1 MREARCWCSLP
12 IFRGGSRTAATSKM
26 EDFVIIVN
34 DFQLLTIIAKCSI
47 LYVAAVV
54 DRSVY
59 VYLKTLNFKAQ
70 LGVTTQKNFPKG
82 VRYDYSYLPA
92 QDVINRRLCSVC
104 DLYLASIKEM
114 SSQKEVQKNPQT
126 NENNPLPLSEP
137 RRLYLKLRLFNQWI
151 RSSRVPGAA
160 LEQE

>member
-1 MREARCWCSLP
+1 MRKARCWCSLP

-34 DFQLLTIIAKCSI
+34 DFQLLTIITKCSI
-47 LYVAAVV
+47 LYVAAVLC
-54 DRSVY
+54 RP
-59 VYLKTLNFKAQ
+59 VYLYHKTFNFKAQ
-70 LGVTTQKNFPKG
+70 LGVTTLKNFPKG
-82 VRYDYSYLPA
+82 IRYDYSYLPA

-104 DLYLASIKEM
+104 SLYLASIKEM

-126 NENNPLPLSEP
+126 NENNALSLSEA

-151 RSSRVPGAA
+151 RSSRVPRAA